1 MKKSLIL
8 LMLLVVNVVL
18 RANGDPVAERS
29 ALTLA
34 RMPVAVHVPEVQLLD
49 ERCRFTLHATRTDVE
64 VRYLLHNRSQ
74 QDFRSLPY
82 GFPVDWFGEG
92 RVHWE
97 SRDIWSESLIERGW
111 RDSYVQDVMFSL
123 DGHSLPWQ
131 CSADTV
137 LRPRAAVCDTDFITE
152 VRWHIDSGLW
162 TRDPLL
168 APDDGPRHYSAARA
182 QQIIAKYG
190 DSILYYDPALCR
202 RWYYV
207 RLDIPAGGTVELTV
221 RYSIENH
228 TYNGL
233 SDAMTLFE
241 AKHYVCGEFQYDFSP
256 AAYWGDGHAQRM
268 NVVLDTADIRHYWQ
282 SVSVEG
288 LAMRRQGRGF
298 AFEGRDVDLAAAEP
312 LKVHYCT
319 DRGFSES
326 LSGLLSR
333 RIDPGRY
340 TVAVS
345 GADPKYPK
353 ENLSDLDLGTATVLR
368 ADGDDSIYVRITF
381 PDSVFVTGVLLYNGY
396 CKDRA
401 AWRNNSRIDTLHCH
415 LATRVWDQ
423 PGEEVIQ
430 LYYAEGDYKRWLQ
443 GHEPEDF
450 SWQGLT
456 DAAIKVPV
464 AEPGMEYDFPW
475 SYDDTR
481 QKVKELTL
489 CVTAARKGRRY
500 DDLCVSEI
508 IILGD

>member
-34 RMPVAVHVPEVQLLD
+34 RTPEAVHVPEVQLLD
-49 ERCRFTLHATRTDVE
+49 ESCRFTLHATRTDVE

-92 RVHWE
+92 SVHWE
-97 SRDIWSESLIERGW
+97 SRDFWTMSLIERGW
-111 RDSYVQDVMFSL
+111 RDNYVQDVMFSL
-123 DGHSLPWQ
+123 DGQSLPWQ

-137 LRPRAAVCDTDFITE
+137 LRPRAAVCDSDFITE

-207 RLDIPAGGTVELTV
+207 RLDIPAGSTVELTV
-221 RYSIENH
+221 RYSIANH
-228 TYNGL
+228 TY
-233 SDAMTLFE
+233 DDLFE
-241 AKHYVCGEFQYDFSP
+241 TMTPFSARRYVCGDFQYDFSP
-256 AAYWGDGHAQRM
+256 AAYWGDGHVQRM
-268 NVVLDTADIRHYWQ
+268 SVNLDTTGIHSFWQ

-288 LAMRRQGRGF
+288 LAMRRHGRGF
-298 AFEGRDVDLAAAEP
+298 AFEGRNVDLAAAEP
-312 LKVHYCT
+312 LTVHYCT

-333 RIDPGRY
+333 RIGPARY

-368 ADGDDSIYVRITF
+368 PDRGDSIYVRITF
-381 PDSVFVTGVLLYNGY
+381 PDSVFVTGVLIYNGY

-401 AWRNNSRIDTLHCH
+401 TWRSNSRIDTLHCH
-415 LATRVWDQ
+415 LATRVWNR

-430 LYYAEGDYKRWLQ
+430 LYYAGSDYKRKLQ
-443 GHEPEDF
+443 GYEPKDF

-464 AEPGMEYDFPW
+464 AEPRMEYDFPW
-475 SYDDTR
+475 SYSDSR

-489 CVTAARKGRRY
+489 CVTAVAKGRQY
-500 DDLCVSEI
+500 DDLCISEI
-508 IILGD
+508 IVLGD

>member
-1 MKKSLIL
+1 MKKLLI
-8 LMLLVVNVVL
+8 LMLLLLVGASL
-18 RANGDPVAERS
+18 WANGDPVAERS

-34 RMPVAVHVPEVQLLD
+34 RTPVAVHVPEVQLLD
-49 ERCRFTLHATRTDVE
+49 ESCRFTLHATRTDVE

-123 DGHSLPWQ
+123 DGQSLAWQ
-131 CSADTV
+131 CSVDTV
-137 LRPRAAVCDTDFITE
+137 LQPRRAVFDPDFITE
-152 VRWHIDSGLW
+152 VRWSIDSVQW
-162 TRDPLL
+162 VEDPLL
-168 APDDGPRHYSAARA
+168 TPDLDSNHFSPART

-207 RLDIPAGGTVELTV
+207 RLDIPAGSTVELTV
-221 RYSIENH
+221 RYSIANH

-233 SDAMTLFE
+233 FE
-241 AKHYVCGEFQYDFSP
+241 AMRTFSARRYVCGDFQYDFSP
-256 AAYWGDGHAQRM
+256 AAYWGDGHVQRM
-268 NVVLDTADIRHYWQ
+268 SVNLDTTGIHSFWQ

-288 LAMRRQGRGF
+288 LAMRRHGRGF
-298 AFEGRDVDLAAAEP
+298 AFEGRNVDLAAAEP
-312 LKVHYCT
+312 LTVHYCT

-326 LSGLLSR
+326 LSDLLNR
-333 RIDPGRY
+333 RIDPARY

-368 ADGDDSIYVRITF
+368 ADGGDSIYVRITF

-401 AWRNNSRIDTLHCH
+401 AWRSNSRIDTLHCH
-415 LATRVWDQ
+415 LATRVWNR

-430 LYYAEGDYKRWLQ
+430 LYYAGSDYKRELQ
-443 GHEPEDF
+443 GYEPKDF

-456 DAAIKVPV
+456 DAAIKVPI
-464 AEPGMEYDFPW
+464 AEPRMEYDFPW
-475 SYDDTR
+475 SYVDRR

-489 CVTAARKGRRY
+489 CVTAVAKGRRY
-500 DDLCVSEI
+500 DDLCISEI